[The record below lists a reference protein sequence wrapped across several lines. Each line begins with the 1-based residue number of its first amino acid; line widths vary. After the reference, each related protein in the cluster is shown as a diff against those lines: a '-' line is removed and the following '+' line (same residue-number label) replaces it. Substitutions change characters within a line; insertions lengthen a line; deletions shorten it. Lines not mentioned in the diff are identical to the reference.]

1 MYKTWTESK
10 LNITYSGTIADREHR
25 KWIEK
30 AVPLSHNPYS
40 KESLEKRLS
49 RASVDSGTSTMQSR
63 SVYLFSFVA
72 LEKYPLSSFLFLKMH
87 LSFFHSVLNDNVVD
101 NQNGISKDSRDLYV
115 VASVSSPELTRGSR
129 IDCGPKLANLRRYWR
144 DYYVVDNNK
153 SSPTAST
160 ISSDDNKVIE
170 KSLNC
175 KSQFKDYSIFLIK
188 S

>member
-1 MYKTWTESK
+1 MYKTESK

-72 LEKYPLSSFLFLKMH
+72 LEKYLLF
-87 LSFFHSVLNDNVVD
+87 FVP
-101 NQNGISKDSRDLYV
+101 
-115 VASVSSPELTRGSR
+115 VSQDAL
-129 IDCGPKLANLRRYWR
+129 I
-144 DYYVVDNNK
+144 
-153 SSPTAST
+153 
-160 ISSDDNKVIE
+160 
-170 KSLNC
+170 
-175 KSQFKDYSIFLIK
+175 IF

>member
-1 MYKTWTESK
+1 MVCLMGGESKRHLVYKTESK

-72 LEKYPLSSFLFLKMH
+72 LEKYPL
-87 LSFFHSVLNDNVVD
+87 FFVP
-101 NQNGISKDSRDLYV
+101 
-115 VASVSSPELTRGSR
+115 VSQDAL
-129 IDCGPKLANLRRYWR
+129 I
-144 DYYVVDNNK
+144 
-153 SSPTAST
+153 
-160 ISSDDNKVIE
+160 
-170 KSLNC
+170 
-175 KSQFKDYSIFLIK
+175 IF

>member
-1 MYKTWTESK
+1 MKELLHFQIANIVPRILFRFFEQVKFVLWCVLCGESKRHLVYKTESK

-72 LEKYPLSSFLFLKMH
+72 LEKYLLF
-87 LSFFHSVLNDNVVD
+87 FVP
-101 NQNGISKDSRDLYV
+101 
-115 VASVSSPELTRGSR
+115 VSQDAL
-129 IDCGPKLANLRRYWR
+129 I
-144 DYYVVDNNK
+144 
-153 SSPTAST
+153 
-160 ISSDDNKVIE
+160 
-170 KSLNC
+170 
-175 KSQFKDYSIFLIK
+175 IF